1 VGERGN
7 KMLSKVTETIGG
19 LLNAILGWLENAFV
33 GVTGLF
39 YKETTGFTLVGVFLL
54 FGIALMLVMLVFKLI
69 RGIIK
74 K

>member
-1 VGERGN
+1 
-7 KMLSKVTETIGG
+7 MLSKVTETIGG

>member
-1 VGERGN
+1 
-7 KMLSKVTETIGG
+7 MLSKVTETIGG
-19 LLNAILGWLENAFV
+19 LLTAILGWLEDAFT